1 MRICFVFCRIL
12 FKLISS
18 GRCPS
23 CLFVGSTRMVKDR
36 LPELLAKHDG
46 CQKDTRKRKCE
57 EATIDTDFFEKVSFL
72 SKTLDELKD
81 HVNEVERIHRDI
93 LASPQN
99 NPNFENRLEKLTKLI
114 REKAFSV
121 RAELKGV
128 EETPSD
134 KSTLLSST
142 RERMKTAQHA
152 AITRQLIDIMN
163 LYNKYQLDF
172 RDKCKSSIRGKLI
185 VAGSEFSD
193 EKIESILELKNPEI
207 FTQAI
212 MTCTDEAKRSLSD
225 IEARHAD
232 IIRLEKS
239 IEELHDLFLT
249 MALTVDSQ
257 SGLIDRIEDNVN
269 KAADSVVQSKR
280 KLSDAVTK
288 QGKYRRVS
296 FLSITPILNFA

>member
-1 MRICFVFCRIL
+1 IL
-12 FKLISS
+12 SKSILS

-23 CLFVGSTRMVKDR
+23 FSFVCSVRMVKDR
-36 LPELLAKHDG
+36 LPELLAKHNG
-46 CQKDTRKRKCE
+46 YHMEERKRKCE
-57 EATIDTDFFEKVSFL
+57 ETTFDTAFFEKVSFL

-81 HVNEVERIHRDI
+81 HVSEVERIHRDI

-99 NPNFENRLEKLTKLI
+99 TPNLETRLEKLTKLI
-114 REKAFSV
+114 REKAFTV

-142 RERMKTAQHA
+142 RERIRTAQHA
-152 AITRQLIDIMN
+152 AITRQLIDIMS
-163 LYNKYQLDF
+163 LYNRYQLDF

-185 VAGSEFSD
+185 VVVDSGFCV
-193 EKIESILELKNPEI
+193 ILCQLRRYI
-207 FTQAI
+207 FLTLSFCVVRLPCHFKPAMFIFAQI
-212 MTCTDEAKRSLSD
+212 MACTDAAKRSLSD

-257 SGLIDRIEDNVN
+257 VRFIRISILLTMHCIRVN
-269 KAADSVVQSKR
+269 C
-280 KLSDAVTK
+280 
-288 QGKYRRVS
+288 
-296 FLSITPILNFA
+296 